1 MVNEPKEEQKRLYE
15 LTSLAGIIGTIAGT
29 FAIPIVIFLVLFV
42 VSKF

>member
-1 MVNEPKEEQKRLYE
+1 MLNDPKEEQKKLDDWE
-15 LTSLAGIIGTIAGT
+15 SLVGNLATIAGT